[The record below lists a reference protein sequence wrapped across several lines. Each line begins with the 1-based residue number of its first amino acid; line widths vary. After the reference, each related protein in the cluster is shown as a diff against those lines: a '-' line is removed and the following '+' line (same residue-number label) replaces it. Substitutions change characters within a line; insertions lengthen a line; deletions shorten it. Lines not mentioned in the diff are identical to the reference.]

1 MKRAVF
7 LISAIITII
16 FFYSCEH
23 TKKKVA
29 LRSSGK
35 TAELIVVTN
44 NQTQWEENIGDSI
57 RAFYQQEFKILPQPE
72 PIFSLANVPVATFMD
87 SKMFRT
93 HHNVLIVD
101 IKKGTKKV
109 EMEARKDYWASPQ
122 RVIKITA
129 PSREAFLEYFEEK
142 KETILSIQMQS
153 ERERIY
159 SLFKAFRDITLQ
171 EEIHEAYKFTLEM
184 PSGFYI
190 AKKFSNFVW
199 IRKETNNNSQ
209 GIMIYS
215 YDYTDTTTFN
225 PTRII
230 SYRDSLTKEFIPGP
244 TESSYMAVS
253 KKYIQPEYKEINF
266 LGMYAVET
274 RGLWK
279 VENDFMGG
287 PFVSYT
293 FVDEKRNR
301 VITLDGYVYA
311 PNAPKRDLMIQL
323 ESIFYS
329 LKLDK

>member
-1 MKRAVF
+1 MKQTIL
-7 LISAIITII
+7 LISAIITILSLN
-16 FFYSCEH
+16 SCKE
-23 TKKKVA
+23 TKKKMA

-44 NQTQWEENIGDSI
+44 NKTQWEENIGDSI
-57 RAFYQQEFKILPQPE
+57 RAFYQQDFKILPQPE
-72 PIFSLANVPVATFMD
+72 PIFNLANVPMAAFMD

-93 HHNVLIVD
+93 HHNVLIID
-101 IKKGTKKV
+101 IKKGAKKT

-122 RVIKITA
+122 RVIKIIA
-129 PSREAFLEYFEEK
+129 PSRKAFLEFFEEK
-142 KETILSIQMQS
+142 KEIILGIQMQS
-153 ERERIY
+153 ERERVY
-159 SLFKAFRDITLQ
+159 NLFKAFRDITLQ
-171 EEIHEAYKFTLEM
+171 EEIHKAFDFTLEI
-184 PSGFYI
+184 PKGFYI
-190 AKKFSNFVW
+190 AKKFSNFAW
-199 IRKETNNNSQ
+199 LRKETKNNSQ
-209 GIMIYS
+209 GIMIYT
-215 YDYTDTTTFN
+215 YDFTDTTTFN

-230 SYRDSLTKEFIPGP
+230 SFRDSLTKEYVPGP
-244 TESSYMAVS
+244 TEGSYMAVS
-253 KKYIQPEYKEINF
+253 RDYIKPEFKKINF

-323 ESIFYS
+323 ESIMYS
-329 LKLDK
+329 MKLDK

>member
-1 MKRAVF
+1 MKQTAF
-7 LISAIITII
+7 LISAIITIL
-16 FFYSCEH
+16 FLNSCND
-23 TKKKVA
+23 TKKKMA

-35 TAELIVVTN
+35 TSELIVVTN

-57 RAFYQQEFKILPQPE
+57 RAFYQQEYKILPQPE
-72 PIFSLANVPVATFMD
+72 PIFNLVNVPMASFMD

-101 IKKGTKKV
+101 IKKGAKKT

-129 PSREAFLEYFEEK
+129 PSREASLKYFEEN
-142 KETILSIQMQS
+142 KETILGIQMQS

-159 SLFKAFRDITLQ
+159 SLFKAFRDLTLR
-171 EEIHEAYKFTLEM
+171 EDIHKAFEFTFEIPK
-184 PSGFYI
+184 GFYI
-190 AKKFSNFVW
+190 AKKYSNFAW
-199 IRKETNNNSQ
+199 LRKETKNNSQ
-209 GIMIYS
+209 GIMIYT
-215 YDYTDTTTFN
+215 YDFTDTTAFN

-230 SYRDSLTKEFIPGP
+230 SYRDSLTKEFVPGP

-253 KKYIQPEYKEINF
+253 KIYVQPEFKKINF
-266 LGMYAVET
+266 LGMYAIET
-274 RGLWK
+274 RCLWK

-287 PFVSYT
+287 PFMSYT

>member
-1 MKRAVF
+1 MKRTAYI
-7 LISAIITII
+7 ISAIIII
-16 FFYSCEH
+16 LFLNSCDD
-23 TKKKVA
+23 TKKKMA

-57 RAFYQQEFKILPQPE
+57 RAFYQQEFNILPQPE
-72 PIFSLANVPVATFMD
+72 PIFNLANVPMATFID

-101 IKKGTKKV
+101 IKKDAIKT
-109 EMEARKDYWASPQ
+109 EMEARKDYWSSPQ
-122 RVIKITA
+122 RVVKIVA
-129 PSREAFLEYFEEK
+129 PSRKAFLEFFEEK
-142 KETILSIQMQS
+142 KEIILGIQMQS
-153 ERERIY
+153 ERERMY
-159 SLFKAFRDITLQ
+159 SLFKAFRDLALR
-171 EEIHEAYKFTLEM
+171 EEIHKAYKLTLEM
-184 PSGFYI
+184 PEGFYI

-199 IRKETNNNSQ
+199 MRKETKNNSQ

-215 YDYTDTTTFN
+215 YDFTDTSAFD

-230 SYRDSLTKEFIPGP
+230 SYRDSLTKEFVPGP
-244 TESSYMAVS
+244 TEGSYMAIS
-253 KKYIQPEYKEINF
+253 KKFIQPQFKEINF
-266 LGMYAVET
+266 LGKYAIET

>member
-1 MKRAVF
+1 MKRTVF
-7 LISAIITII
+7 FLSAILSIL
-16 FFYSCEH
+16 FLNSCNE

-57 RAFYQQEFKILPQPE
+57 RSFYQKEFKILPQPE
-72 PIFSLANVPVATFMD
+72 PIFNLANVPLSTFMD

-101 IKKGTKKV
+101 IKPGAKKT

-122 RVIKITA
+122 RVIHITA
-129 PSREAFLEYFEEK
+129 PSREEFLQFFEEK
-142 KETILSIQMQS
+142 KETILNNQMQS

-159 SLFKAFRDITLQ
+159 NLFQAFRDLNLR
-171 EEIHEAYKFTLEM
+171 EDIHKKFKFTLEM
-184 PSGFYI
+184 PKGFYI
-190 AKKFSNFVW
+190 AKNFSNFAW
-199 IRKETNNNSQ
+199 IRKETKNNSQ
-209 GIMIYS
+209 GFMIYT
-215 YDYTDTTTFN
+215 YDFNDTSAFN

-230 SYRDSLTKEFIPGP
+230 SYRDTLTKEFIPGP
-244 TESSYMAVS
+244 TEGSYMAVS
-253 KKYIQPEYKEINF
+253 KDYIKPEFITRNF
-266 LGMYAVET
+266 LSMYAVET

-279 VENDFMGG
+279 LENDFMGG
-287 PFVSYT
+287 PFLSYT

-323 ESIFYS
+323 EAIMYS

>member
-1 MKRAVF
+1 MKRTAF
-7 LISAIITII
+7 LISAIITIL
-16 FFYSCEH
+16 FLSSCND
-23 TKKKVA
+23 TKKKMA

-57 RAFYQQEFKILPQPE
+57 RAFYQQEYKILPQPE
-72 PIFSLANVPVATFMD
+72 PIFNLANVPMSSFME

-101 IKKGTKKV
+101 IKKGAKKT

-129 PSREAFLEYFEEK
+129 PTREEFLKHFEEN
-142 KETILSIQMQS
+142 KETILGIQMQS

-159 SLFKAFRDITLQ
+159 SLFKAFRDLNLR
-171 EEIHEAYKFTLEM
+171 EDIHKAYEFTLEI
-184 PSGFYI
+184 PKGFYI
-190 AKKFSNFVW
+190 AKKYSNFAW
-199 IRKETNNNSQ
+199 LRKETKNNSQ

-215 YDYTDTTTFN
+215 YDFTDTTAFN
-225 PTRII
+225 TTRII
-230 SYRDSLTKEFIPGP
+230 SYRDSLTKEFVPGP

-253 KKYIQPEYKEINF
+253 KIYVQPEFKRINF
-266 LGMYAVET
+266 LGMYAIET

-293 FVDEKRNR
+293 FVDEKRNQ

-323 ESIFYS
+323 ESIMYS
-329 LKLDK
+329 LKFDK